1 MSGTYFI
8 DFHTHLNINDPL
20 PVPENVLRVLS
31 VPLEQALLPVPH
43 NTVKTLELHPWQGA
57 DYTSEFASAAA
68 GISFAGIGEV
78 GLDRL
83 KGKLPLPEQIN
94 IFTQTA
100 LLAEDLQKPLT
111 IHCVKC
117 FSELLAVYK
126 KLRWK
131 TPTVIHYFRGNLQL
145 AQQLWQHT
153 DFILSLPPVIVQQ
166 PQLLEFLR
174 QNPGYLQRIVL
185 ETDDPD
191 AGDII
196 RHYHNIAGILSV
208 KTGDLQKI
216 MQEQFE
222 RLYHV

>member
-131 TPTVIHYFRGNLQL
+131 TPTVIHYFRSNLQL